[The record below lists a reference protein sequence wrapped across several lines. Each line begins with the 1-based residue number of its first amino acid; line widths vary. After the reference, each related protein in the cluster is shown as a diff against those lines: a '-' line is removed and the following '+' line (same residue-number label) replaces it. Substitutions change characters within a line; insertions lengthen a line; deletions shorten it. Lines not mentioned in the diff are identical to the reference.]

1 MCIEQTIFPLF
12 ASVLHPSPKSHLP
25 DLGRDALVGL
35 FRLSKKHDLAHLIG
49 YALKISGAEM
59 DEDIQKAFGQEMNL
73 AVFRYVKINYDL
85 EAMSGALERAQIKF
99 IPLKGAVLRQYYSEP
114 WLRTSCDID
123 VLIQESELERAVSCL
138 ADAGYLAEKQASHD
152 VSLHSPG
159 GVHIELHYRL
169 MEEEWANGA
178 SEVLNEVWS
187 SVSPHEGSQYR
198 YVMPDEMFYFYHIAH
213 MAKHFVNGGCG
224 IRPFIDIWI
233 LNHRVPHDDA
243 RRRALLAEGGLLT
256 FAERA
261 EQLSEVWFGGTEHT
275 DVTRQMEEYILHGGV
290 YGTMQNRVV
299 IQQQKQGGK
308 LRYLLSRVFL
318 PYDTIKYHYPILQRH
333 RWLTPIMEVR
343 RWGNLIFHRGKAGQA
358 LNELKCS
365 SRVGDDKAAQ
375 MQAFLKQVGL

>member
-1 MCIEQTIFPLF
+1 MAASKSIFDMIATAIDDKPL
-12 ASVLHPSPKSHLP
+12 
-25 DLGRDALVGL
+25 
-35 FRLSKKHDLAHLIG
+35 
-49 YALKISGAEM
+49 
-59 DEDIQKAFGQEMNL
+59 
-73 AVFRYVKINYDL
+73 DL
-85 EAMSGALERAQIKF
+85 EGISEGEWERIWQLSQRHDVSHIVARCLEQVGARCSDPLMQKFKKSQALAAYRCVQLELGLKELADIFERGEVAF
-99 IPLKGAVLRQYYSEP
+99 IPLKGAVLRQYYPEP

-123 VLIQESELERAVSCL
+123 VLVRESELERAVSCL

-152 VSLHSPG
+152 VSLHSPA

-178 SEVLNEVWS
+178 SEVLKEVWS
-187 SVSPHEGSQYR
+187 SVSRYEGSQYR

-233 LNHRVPHDDA
+233 LNRRVPHDDA

-261 EQLSEVWFGGTEHT
+261 EQLSEVWFGNAEHT
-275 DVTRQMEEYILHGGV
+275 DITRQMEEYILHGGV
-290 YGTMQNRVV
+290 YGTMQNRIVV
-299 IQQQKQGGK
+299 QQQKQGGK

-333 RWLTPIMEVR
+333 RWLTPVMEVR
-343 RWGNLIFHRGKAGQA
+343 RWFKLIFRGHTGRV
-358 LNELKCS
+358 LSELKCN
-365 SRVGDDKAAQ
+365 
-375 MQAFLKQVGL
+375 QAVSADQADAVKSLLHDIGL